1 MFKIKKTTSSSKT
14 IRMPDPL
21 IEELEKLAY
30 QNEISFNQLVTQCCE
45 YALKHID
52 KEDADEVQ
60 ATVESKKK

>member
-1 MFKIKKTTSSSKT
+1 
-14 IRMPDPL
+14 MPDPL